1 MNFSRLSYG
10 ERANYCLSNTGRQLL
25 QLMEDKQT
33 NLSLSA
39 DVTEAEK
46 LLELAETIGPEICL
60 LKTHIDIIDDFTPAL
75 TKALQ
80 KLALKHHFLLFED
93 RKFAD
98 IGNTVKHQ
106 YEGGIY
112 RIADWAH
119 VVNAHSL
126 PGPGI
131 VKGLAEAGRKKN
143 RGLILLAELSSAGHL
158 MNADYISE
166 TLKMAEQF
174 PDFVIG
180 FVTQYALS
188 PNPHWVN
195 LTPGVK
201 FAAGGD
207 GLGQQYV
214 TPEKAIGENG
224 ADIIIVGRG
233 IFAAA
238 NPLVEAQKYR
248 QEGWEIYKKRLSG
261 KTLV

>member
-25 QLMEDKQT
+25 QLLEDKQT

-39 DVTEAEK
+39 DVTSADK
-46 LLELAETIGPEICL
+46 LLALADELGPEICL
-60 LKTHIDIIDDFTPAL
+60 LKTHIDIINDFTPAL
-75 TKALQ
+75 TKELQ

-98 IGNTVKHQ
+98 IGHTVKHQ

-119 VVNAHSL
+119 IVNAHSL

-131 VKGLAEAGRKKN
+131 VKGLAETGRKKN

-158 MNADYISE
+158 MDAEYISE
-166 TLKMAEQF
+166 TVKMAEQF

-180 FVTQYALS
+180 FITQHAVS
-188 PNPHWVN
+188 VDPHWIN
-195 LTPGVK
+195 ITPGVK
-201 FAAGGD
+201 FAADGD
-207 GLGQQYV
+207 TLGQQYV
-214 TPEKAIGENG
+214 TPEKALGENG

-233 IFAAA
+233 ILAADD
-238 NPLVEAQKYR
+238 PLLEAQKYR
-248 QEGWEIYKKRLSG
+248 QAGWEIYKKRLSG
-261 KTLV
+261 KTLI